1 MFIEINNFLD
11 DSFCDEIIE
20 RCSSLINYNELGIEY
35 NRQGNSVYTI
45 EHEKL
50 KDLDKKIFDRINL
63 FVSKRLIYSFNLGGL
78 KLKDTGYSFHR
89 YKNRDRLF
97 THADGV
103 FADEDNSGVFNPRIL
118 SLTVNLTTNE
128 NADLIFPR
136 HNKAIKSEKGKLVAF
151 LPHPCYEHYMNNNS
165 GKNRDV
171 LVTWLVDSSIE
182 CKRIDNGKEI

>member
-1 MFIEINNFLD
+1 MFLEINNFLD

-20 RCSSLINYNELGIEY
+20 RCSSFINYNELGIEY
-35 NRQGNSVYTI
+35 NRQGNSVNTA
-45 EHEKL
+45 EHKEL

-63 FVSKRLIYSFNLGGL
+63 FVSKRLIFNFNLGGL

-89 YKNRDRLF
+89 YKNGDRLF

-103 FADEDNSGVFNPRIL
+103 FADEVNNEVFNPRIL

-151 LPHPCYEHYMNNNS
+151 LPHSCYEHYMNNNS

-182 CKRIDNGKEI
+182 CKRINNGKEI

>member
-1 MFIEINNFLD
+1 
-11 DSFCDEIIE
+11 
-20 RCSSLINYNELGIEY
+20 
-35 NRQGNSVYTI
+35 
-45 EHEKL
+45 
-50 KDLDKKIFDRINL
+50 
-63 FVSKRLIYSFNLGGL
+63 LIYSFNLGGL

-151 LPHPCYEHYMNNNS
+151 LPHPCYEHYMKNNS